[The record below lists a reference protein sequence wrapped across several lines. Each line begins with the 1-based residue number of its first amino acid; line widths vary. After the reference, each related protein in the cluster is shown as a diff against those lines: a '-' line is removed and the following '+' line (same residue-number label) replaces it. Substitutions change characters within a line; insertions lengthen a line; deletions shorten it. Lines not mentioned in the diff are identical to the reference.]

1 MKWAVLII
9 ATAAAVLPA
18 LSGRAADPVSP
29 PVITGA
35 VTRGGEGGRVIVV
48 DNLNDSGPGS
58 LRAAI
63 DADGAR
69 IVRFAVGGDIRLAGD
84 LKIRRSRITI
94 AGESAPSPGI
104 TLRGASVRIWASDVI
119 LRHLRVRVGA
129 EPGPPPFNR
138 DGISIVGDRD
148 GKLRTENVLID
159 HCSVSW
165 AIDEGISLW
174 FPNISG
180 ITIRNTIIS
189 ESLDKSL
196 HPKGSH
202 STGLL
207 VGPGSTNVLIQGNLL
222 AHNGWRN
229 PVLTA
234 GVTAVVANNLIYNP
248 GHQAV
253 HFYGN
258 EGRGPSL
265 AMVVGNVA
273 RGGPSSKRRQDMFG
287 IQGIA
292 PSSRIYMRDN
302 ISDGINAFGK
312 GKRLPFDPFVGR
324 PPVTPAPAIR
334 LMPAR
339 LLPEAVVA
347 KVGARPWD
355 RDATDLRILSE
366 VKHRTGRIRDSVPK
380 SER

>member
-9 ATAAAVLPA
+9 AVAAALAPA
-18 LSGRAADPVSP
+18 PVGKAASPVAP

-48 DNLNDSGPGS
+48 ENLNDSGPGS
-58 LRAAI
+58 LRAAVE
-63 DADGAR
+63 ADGPR
-69 IVRFAVGGDIRLAGD
+69 IVRFTVGGDIRLAGD
-84 LKIRRSRITI
+84 LKIRGSRITI
-94 AGESAPSPGI
+94 AGETAPSPGI

-129 EPGPPPFNR
+129 GAGPPPFNR

-148 GKLRTENVLID
+148 GKLRTENILID

-165 AIDEGISLW
+165 AIDEGVSLW

-180 ITIRNTIIS
+180 VTIRNTIIS

-234 GVTAVVANNLIYNP
+234 GVTAAVANNLIYNS

-258 EGRGPSL
+258 EGRGPTL
-265 AMVVGNVA
+265 AAVVGNVA

-287 IQGIA
+287 KQGIA

-302 ISDGINAFGK
+302 ISDGINAFSSK
-312 GKRLPFDPFVGR
+312 ARLPFNPFVDR
-324 PPVTPAPAIR
+324 PPVTLGPEI
-334 LMPAR
+334 R
-339 LLPEAVVA
+339 LLPARTLLETLVR

-366 VKHRTGRIRDSVPK
+366 VRHRTGRIRDSVPK

>member
-1 MKWAVLII
+1 MKWAALIVA
-9 ATAAAVLPA
+9 ATVVVLPA
-18 LSGRAADPVSP
+18 PVGQAANPAVP
-29 PVITGA
+29 LVITGA
-35 VTRGGEGGRVIVV
+35 VTRGGDGGRVITV
-48 DNLNDSGPGS
+48 DNLRDSGPGS

-63 DADGAR
+63 EADGPR
-69 IVRFAVGGDIRLAGD
+69 IVRFTVGGDIRLAGD

-94 AGESAPSPGI
+94 AGETAPSPGI

-119 LRHLRVRVGA
+119 LRHLRVRVGDG
-129 EPGPPPFNR
+129 PGPPPFNR

-180 ITIRNTIIS
+180 VTVRNTIIS

-202 STGLL
+202 STALL

-258 EGRGPSL
+258 EGRGPTL

-287 IQGIA
+287 MQGIA
-292 PSSRIYMRDN
+292 PSSRIYLRDN
-302 ISDGINAFGK
+302 VSDGIDAFS
-312 GKRLPFDPFVGR
+312 KRTPLPFDPLVGQ

-334 LMPAR
+334 LLPAR
-339 LLPEAVVA
+339 TLLETLVR

-366 VKHRTGRIRDSVPK
+366 VKHRTGRIRDTVPK
-380 SER
+380 SEH